1 MRPRRK
7 LRILAGITAAAIGT
21 IMLYAIVNN
30 RDKEPVGEV
39 TEFGSV
45 VVVKTAIPRQ
55 TPVESI
61 IDSVEVMQIP
71 TNLINPGAVAT
82 LGEITSGYVTSTEL
96 LPGEQLLSARFRDP
110 EGLSRILVPNSLQE
124 VTIPIFPE
132 RAVGGA
138 FNPGDT
144 LGVIASFDA
153 GEGGKNSSFILHRAL
168 VTAVQFSTSDL
179 GVASA
184 TASGSDTSART
195 APTDQLL
202 VTFAVSSVDAV
213 RLVFA
218 AEFGSIWLSLEG
230 PGATVGGEGSITLD
244 RMQAQR

>member
-7 LRILAGITAAAIGT
+7 LRILAGLTAAVIGT

-30 RDKEPVGEV
+30 RDSGPVGEV

-55 TPVESI
+55 TSVESI
-61 IDSVEVMQIP
+61 IDSVEIMQIP
-71 TNLINPGAVAT
+71 TNLINPGAVAS
-82 LGEITSGYVTSTEL
+82 LGEITPAYVTSTEL
-96 LPGEQLLSARFRDP
+96 LPGEQLLSARFRNP

-132 RAVGGA
+132 RAVGGV

-168 VTAVQFSTSDL
+168 VTAVQFSASDL
-179 GVASA
+179 GIASA
-184 TASGSDTSART
+184 TAGGSETSART
-195 APTDQLL
+195 TPTDQLL
-202 VTFAVSSVDAV
+202 VTFAVTSADAV

-230 PGATVGGEGSITLD
+230 PGAAVGGEGIVTLD
-244 RMQAQR
+244 RLLVPR

>member
-30 RDKEPVGEV
+30 RDNEQVGEV

-61 IDSVEVMQIP
+61 IDSVEIMQVP

-82 LGEITSGYVTSTEL
+82 LGEITPGYVTSTEL
-96 LPGEQLLSARFRDP
+96 LPGEQLLSARFRNP

-144 LGVIASFDA
+144 LGVIASFGS
-153 GEGGKNSSFILHRAL
+153 GEGGENSSFILHRAL
-168 VTAVQFSTSDL
+168 VTAVQFSSSDL

-230 PGATVGGEGSITLD
+230 PGAKVGGEGRVTLD
-244 RMQAQR
+244 RIQAPQ